1 MLIDLLSI
9 PLEVLIVNKEFKKQK
24 EKLVKELATL
34 IDDKGLSHEDTV
46 KKSQELD
53 KFILVETML
62 INFGGRRN
70 D

>member
-1 MLIDLLSI
+1 
-9 PLEVLIVNKEFKKQK
+9 VNKEFKKQK

-53 KFILVETML
+53 KFILAEML
-62 INFGGRRN
+62 YINTFGG
-70 D
+70 DELE

>member
-1 MLIDLLSI
+1 
-9 PLEVLIVNKEFKKQK
+9 VNKEFKKQK

-53 KFILVETML
+53 KFILAEML
-62 INFGGRRN
+62 YINTFGG
-70 D
+70 DKVE